1 MATTPSGSTSKEG
14 ESVPERVIGIL
25 GGMGPLATA
34 DLFRRI
40 VEKTPAKR
48 DQDHPRVI
56 IYNNPKIPDRTA
68 FILGRG
74 EDPRPELIASARKL
88 EECGADFIIMP
99 CNTAHYF
106 AGDIQRAIRIPLVSM
121 IEETAESIQKMG
133 LRTVGLLATTGTILG
148 GVYQSAL
155 KKRNIKLILP
165 SEEEQ
170 ELVMEAIYRGIKAGN
185 LKLGRELLLKV
196 AKKLEKRGVEG
207 IIAGCTEVSI
217 VLKSKD
223 LHVPLIDPME
233 VIAEKA
239 VKIAMGIEPLPSSP
253 EQQEHK

>member
-1 MATTPSGSTSKEG
+1 MA
-14 ESVPERVIGIL
+14 ERIIGIL

-68 FILGRG
+68 FILGHG
-74 EDPRPELIASARKL
+74 EDPRPELIATAKKL

-106 AGDIQRAIRIPLVSM
+106 AEDIQRAINIPLVSM
-121 IEETAESIQKMG
+121 VEETAERIKKMG
-133 LRTVGLLATTGTILG
+133 LKKVGLLATDGTIKG
-148 GVYQSAL
+148 RVYHRAL
-155 KKRNIKLILP
+155 EKRGIELILP
-165 SEEEQ
+165 DENDQ
-170 ELVMEAIYRGIKAGN
+170 RLVMKGIYEGVKAGN
-185 LKLGRELLLKV
+185 VELGRELLLKV
-196 AKKLEKRGVEG
+196 ARKLEEKAEG

-217 VLKSKD
+217 ALKPED
-223 LHVPLIDPME
+223 LKVPLIDPMD

-239 VKIAMGIEPLPSSP
+239 VRLALGLEDL
-253 EQQEHK
+253 